1 LLKLLLVYALTDFTC
16 HLLGLAFRTAVAR
29 TLHLLPTLSITS
41 CARRRSGWKAGTW
54 LLCQKLVLRQ
64 RWRIIRIL
72 CSNLLHSH
80 CLAGGLSCLHNNS
93 YVHTAYRLTSAVNH
107 SSPFQLHELCWRAAN
122 AVWTMPRIWSH
133 LISSMAYFRVL
144 GVELP
149 PSSSVGNRVL
159 DHRQQATLSL
169 LKPSHYR
176 AQQRG
181 GSAHRATVAHAC
193 APAA

>member
-1 LLKLLLVYALTDFTC
+1 MYALTVFTC
-16 HLLGLAFRTAVAR
+16 HLLGLTFRTAVAS
-29 TLHLLPTLSITS
+29 TLHLLPTLSMTS

-54 LLCQKLVLRQ
+54 LLC
-64 RWRIIRIL
+64 
-72 CSNLLHSH
+72 
-80 CLAGGLSCLHNNS
+80 GLSRLHTNS
-93 YVHTAYRLTSAVNH
+93 YVHAACKLTSAVDH
-107 SSPFQLHELCWRAAN
+107 SSPSQLHELCWRAAN

-133 LISSMAYFRVL
+133 LMSSLAYFRVL
-144 GVELP
+144 DVELP

-181 GSAHRATVAHAC
+181 GCAHRASVAHGETFMHGPC
-193 APAA
+193 FLVVL